1 MLPESAGLMRERGPS
16 AQGLENAT
24 DLRVLETIG
33 SASVIKLSGAELI
46 EGILF
51 AVNRTEIT
59 FPRRVPKPHRRRSS
73 FVPVGGLRRHD

>member
-1 MLPESAGLMRERGPS
+1 MLPDTAGLMRERGPS
-16 AQGLENAT
+16 VLGHEHAA

-33 SASVIKLSGAELI
+33 SASVINLSGAELI
-46 EGILF
+46 EGIIF

-59 FPRRVPKPHRRRSS
+59 FPRRVPLPHRRRSS